1 MSEIPGTGSRD
12 DGDLGGAGAAGMTWA
27 GPTTFARRS
36 LTRDLNGVDIAVLGV
51 PFDNATTNRPGARFG
66 PRAIREMSTL
76 SGEYPDGLWPWE
88 VDLFAT
94 HRVVDYA
101 DVAFAPGYTEQMLAN
116 VERTAGDILDAGA
129 SVLGLGGDHL
139 VAYPLLRAAAER
151 FGPLSLIHL
160 DAHSDTWDV
169 GDELNHG
176 TMFLRAAR
184 EGVVDPTTS
193 AQVGM
198 RTPNESHGFNVIHAD
213 EMFRLGIDATV
224 DRIRE
229 VVGGRAAYL
238 TVDIDFLDPA
248 YAPGTGTPVVG
259 GPTTWQARQILFGL
273 RGLDVVGAD
282 LVEVAPAYDP
292 SGQITALAGATL
304 AHDELHLLA
313 EARDRRR

>member
-1 MSEIPGTGSRD
+1 
-12 DGDLGGAGAAGMTWA
+12 
-27 GPTTFARRS
+27 
-36 LTRDLNGVDIAVLGV
+36 
-51 PFDNATTNRPGARFG
+51 
-66 PRAIREMSTL
+66 
-76 SGEYPDGLWPWE
+76 
-88 VDLFAT
+88 
-94 HRVVDYA
+94 
-101 DVAFAPGYTEQMLAN
+101 
-116 VERTAGDILDAGA
+116 
-129 SVLGLGGDHL
+129 
-139 VAYPLLRAAAER
+139 
-151 FGPLSLIHL
+151 
-160 DAHSDTWDV
+160 
-169 GDELNHG
+169 
-176 TMFLRAAR
+176 
-184 EGVVDPTTS
+184 
-193 AQVGM
+193 
-198 RTPNESHGFNVIHAD
+198 
-213 EMFRLGIDATV
+213 MFRLGIDATV

>member
-1 MSEIPGTGSRD
+1 MSETPKGFDALEFGMTFAGPLSFARLPTRSDPEDAEIAVVGIPF
-12 DGDLGGAGAAGMTWA
+12 DLG
-27 GPTTFARRS
+27 
-36 LTRDLNGVDIAVLGV
+36 
-51 PFDNATTNRPGARFG
+51 TTNRSGTRLG
-66 PRAIREMSTL
+66 PRAIREESSL
-76 SGEYPDGLWPWE
+76 AGEFPEGLWPWDHDVRE
-88 VDLFAT
+88 RF
-94 HRVVDYA
+94 RVVD
-101 DVAFAPGYTEQMLAN
+101 L
-116 VERTAGDILDAGA
+116 GDIGFSIPSVDSMLSQVTARASALAAAGI

-193 AQVGM
+193 AQIGM